1 MQRKRSVTRVIRSDS
16 EKQIIGAWLRG
27 EHLED
32 MKLFKA
38 EDFPQYGSV
47 VAMMQKGEH
56 DHLKLAR
63 GCGMSPAVPGM
74 LTRESELGEYARCV
88 ADAMEDLGHRFLE
101 ENKELP
107 LEDILKGL
115 KLYLNRAS
123 DLPKPNMDAVID
135 LVEDIAERSTREL
148 ARTGIPALDRMLN
161 GVRQDELTFIGAR
174 PSVGKSAFMQQ
185 VATKVAQQGKRVLFF
200 PLEMSEGAVM
210 QRMLCTLMD
219 VPQYDLKRG
228 KRELVESE
236 QFKRT
241 TSVMDSFI
249 QKGNFLI
256 FPRKND
262 INVIRGLIREYEP
275 YMVVIDQL
283 EQLKDGNKMWAD
295 KRARFSHMT
304 HELQAISL
312 DEHIAVWV
320 ACQVNRGA
328 DDVAP
333 TMANLKESG
342 TIEEDA
348 TNVMLLHRLTEK
360 SDRQTIQ
367 LELAK
372 QKDGECGVFEMTFE
386 APRYTFREV
395 DYRY

>member
-1 MQRKRSVTRVIRSDS
+1 MIRSDS

-38 EDFPQYGSV
+38 DDFPQYSGIV
-47 VAMMQKGEH
+47 EAMQKGEH
-56 DHLKLAR
+56 DHLKIVR
-63 GCGMSPAVPGM
+63 SCGMSPAVPGM
-74 LTRESELGEYARCV
+74 LTRESELNEYGRCV
-88 ADAMEDLGHRFLE
+88 ADAMEDLGHRYLE

-115 KLYLNRAS
+115 KLYTNRAT
-123 DLPKPNMDAVID
+123 DLPKPNMDAVLD
-135 LVEDIAERSTREL
+135 LVESIAERATEEMV
-148 ARTGIPALDRMLN
+148 RTGIPALDRMLN
-161 GVRQDELTFIGAR
+161 GVRQNELTFVGAR

-185 VATKVAQQGKRVLFF
+185 VATKVAQQGKKVLFF
-200 PLEMSEGAVM
+200 PLEMSEEAVM
-210 QRMLCTLMD
+210 QRMLCTLME
-219 VPQYDLKRG
+219 VSQYDLKRG
-228 KRELVESE
+228 KRELLESE

-241 TSVMDSFI
+241 TSAMDNFM

-256 FPRKND
+256 FEREND
-262 INVIRGLIREYEP
+262 LNKIRGLIREHDP

-283 EQLKDGNKMWAD
+283 EQLKDGNKTWSD
-295 KRARFSHMT
+295 KRSRFSHMT

-320 ACQVNRGA
+320 ACQANRGA
-328 DDVAP
+328 EDTPP
-333 TMANLKESG
+333 TLANLKESG

-360 SDRQTIQ
+360 SDKVTIQ
-367 LELAK
+367 LDLAK

-386 APRYTFREV
+386 APRYTFREL